1 MSGGG
6 TGVRC
11 EALSF
16 RYRPDEPAMRF
27 DCAFAPGRVTSVMGP
42 SGSGKSTLL
51 ALIAGF
57 ERAEG
62 GRILIGDA
70 DVTRLPPARRPVS
83 IVFQDNNL
91 FAHLDVAANVGLGI
105 APDLRLDSAA
115 RGKLAEALDAVGLAG
130 YETRK
135 PGALSGGER
144 QRVAIARALVRDR
157 PVLMLDEAFGSLGPA
172 LRAAMLDLVAD
183 LHRRMAMTVIM
194 VSHDPDDARRIAS
207 DLVFIDRGRVAV
219 QGPTDRLLDDGEN
232 ETVRAYLGSRQ
243 TPS

>member
-1 MSGGG
+1 MIAGG
-6 TGVRC
+6 TTVRC
-11 EALSF
+11 EGLSF
-16 RYRPDEPAMRF
+16 RYRPDAAPMHF
-27 DCAFAPGRVTSVMGP
+27 DCVFAPVRVTAVMGP

-57 ERAEG
+57 ERADG

-70 DVTRLPPARRPVS
+70 DVTHLPPARRPVS

-105 APDLRLDSAA
+105 APDLRLEAAA
-115 RGKLAEALDAVGLAG
+115 RTRLAEALDAVGLAG

-172 LRAAMLDLVAD
+172 LRAATLDLVAD

-207 DLVFIDRGRVAV
+207 DLVFVDRGRIAAH
-219 QGPTDRLLDDGEN
+219 GSADELLDAGEN
-232 ETVRAYLGSRQ
+232 DIVRAYLGQGR